1 MSKRYRHSTDDI
13 LKREEAWRKL
23 TPRQQL
29 DKLDERLGIGVGARQ
44 QRARLLRSLLKKPS
58 K

>member
-1 MSKRYRHSTDDI
+1 MPKRYRHSVDDI
-13 LKREEAWRKL
+13 KAREEAWRSL

>member
-1 MSKRYRHSTDDI
+1 MSKRYRHSADDI
-13 LKREEAWRKL
+13 QAREDAWRKL
-23 TPRQQL
+23 TPQQQL